1 MTRDTVVWIASAVDE
16 LARLWLAGEDRSEV
30 VSAAHGIDGELRA
43 DPETKG
49 EAVSEDLRTLSAPP
63 LRVLFTVRAADRIAE
78 VLLVRRI

>member
-1 MTRDTVVWIASAVDE
+1 MTRHTVVWVASAVDE
-16 LARLWLAGEDRSEV
+16 LARLWLEGEDRSEI
-30 VSAAHGIDGELRA
+30 VSATNAIDRELRA

-49 EAVSEDLRTLSAPP
+49 EAVSEELRTLSAPP